1 MKYDIGDLQGQSML
15 DDVFE
20 TIEVEPREGRETQ
33 LMYWFRVCVAEWS
46 NGVSP
51 RLGVTEEEL
60 LIWDKGRQRHI
71 LETHRYGREL
81 PHQCERT
88 ALTHDAIRV
97 WVGHR
102 GRAIVWRAD
111 AQSFYPAFVHPRP
124 TSARRNRAAA

>member
-1 MKYDIGDLQGQSML
+1 ML

-81 PHQCERT
+81 PHQCDRT